1 MNKEML
7 HKRLIEEGFTVIS
20 GSSYDCGRDY
30 TLQHNEISR
39 PTYKIV
45 KIRGKEGYEITVTR
59 EWSQKLTNNGYRN
72 CYHKT
77 IVHFPPQAF
86 FNNLKY

>member
-1 MNKEML
+1 MNKKEIAE
-7 HKRLIEEGFTVIS
+7 KLIHEGFTLIKN
-20 GSSYDCGRDY
+20 SSYDCGRDY

-45 KIRGKEGYEITVTR
+45 KIKGKDDYEITVTR
-59 EWSQKLTNNGYRN
+59 EWSQKIIGNSYTN

-86 FNNLKY
+86 FNNLNL